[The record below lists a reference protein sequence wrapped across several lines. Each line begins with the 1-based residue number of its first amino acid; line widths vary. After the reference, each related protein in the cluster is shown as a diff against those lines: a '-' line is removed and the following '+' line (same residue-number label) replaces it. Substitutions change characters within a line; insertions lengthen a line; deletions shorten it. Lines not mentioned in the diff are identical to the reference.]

1 MTKSLEEITRN
12 LERKYIVFAYRES
25 DCETEACGISIYRMK
40 ESKLEKIF
48 NPGDSY
54 DPGKYNACC
63 YDEKMKRYLTVNE
76 IALRKLNE
84 CNIKEVYSVFS
95 TKDFFGIP
103 REDFCTI
110 NPESGCEEGCENWGW
125 FTYIRFESDLVYF
138 LVNNGIKVEDYDT
151 N

>member
-1 MTKSLEEITRN
+1 MIVPTIKNAIKPIKE
-12 LERKYIVFAYRES
+12 YIIKLHSFVIRE
-25 DCETEACGISIYRMK
+25 Y
-40 ESKLEKIF
+40 SKLEKIF